1 MKTKRTVHGRKRNQK
16 TRKGGVFLKNFK
28 QLAETAKSVPNRFKN
43 FLNNPND
50 YKSNSLSEYEEAEII
65 RKKDIAAE
73 RESVAELPLVAPPR
87 GGRKTRHKR
96 KRSHRRR

>member
-1 MKTKRTVHGRKRNQK
+1 MKTKRKVHGRKRNQK

-28 QLAETAKSVPNRFKN
+28 RLAETAKSVPNTFKN

-50 YKSNSLSEYEEAEII
+50 FKSNSLSEYEEAEII

-73 RESVAELPLVAPPR
+73 RESVDELPLVAPPR

>member
-1 MKTKRTVHGRKRNQK
+1 VPTKFR
-16 TRKGGVFLKNFK
+16 
-28 QLAETAKSVPNRFKN
+28 N

-50 YKSNSLSEYEEAEII
+50 YKSNSLSEYEKAEIA
-65 RKKDIAAE
+65 RREDIAAE